1 MTPIL
6 MAGPALEPLGLEE
19 ARAWLR
25 LDTSDEDALVQSLI
39 KAARCAVEEAT
50 RLALIAQKWRLR
62 IDGWPADRIIQLPL
76 APILSLD
83 SVRTINAAGAPV
95 AVDLSHFHLEM
106 SRAPKIC
113 VTGSPALPGR
123 LREGIEIDL
132 TAGYGTSSANVP
144 APLLAAM
151 RLLIA
156 HWYERRGEALHEH
169 HVASLPPA
177 IAAAIAPYRRM
188 RLR

>member
-6 MAGPALEPLGLEE
+6 MAGPALEPLSLEE

-62 IDGWPADRIIQLPL
+62 LDGWPADRIIHVPL
-76 APILSLD
+76 APVLSLD
-83 SVRTINAAGAPV
+83 NIQIISAAGVGVP
-95 AVDLSHFHLEM
+95 VDLSNVQLEM
-106 SRAPKIC
+106 SRAPKIF
-113 VTGSPALPGR
+113 VTGSPPQPGR

-132 TAGYGTSSANVP
+132 TAGYGASAVHVP
-144 APLLAAM
+144 SPLIAAM

-156 HWYERRGEALHEH
+156 YWYERRGEALHEH

>member
-6 MAGPALEPLGLEE
+6 MAGPALEPLSLED

-25 LDTSDEDALVQSLI
+25 LEASDEDALVQSLI

-50 RLALIAQKWRLR
+50 RMALIAQKWRLR
-62 IDGWPADRIIQLPL
+62 LDSWPADRIIHLPF
-76 APILSLD
+76 APVLSLD
-83 SVRTINAAGAPV
+83 SIKTISAAGA
-95 AVDLSHFHLEM
+95 AVSADMSGFTVEM
-106 SRAPKIC
+106 SRAPKIF
-113 VTGSPALPGR
+113 VTSSPPLPGR

-132 TAGYGTSSANVP
+132 TVGYGVSGAHVP
-144 APLLAAM
+144 ASLLAAM

-156 HWYERRGEALHEH
+156 HWYERRGDALHENN
-169 HVASLPPA
+169 VASLPPA
-177 IAAAIAPYRRM
+177 IAALIAPYRRM